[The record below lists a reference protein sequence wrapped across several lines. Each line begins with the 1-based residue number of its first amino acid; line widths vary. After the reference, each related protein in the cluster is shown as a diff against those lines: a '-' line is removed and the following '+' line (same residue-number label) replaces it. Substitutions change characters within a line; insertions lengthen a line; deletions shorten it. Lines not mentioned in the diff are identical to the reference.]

1 MGAHMGAHGAADGRR
16 SFAQIPFRDYRE
28 IREHVR
34 TGDLLLCAG
43 NSGMSRMIQRATRS
57 PWSHVA
63 LILRVESIDRV
74 LVVESVESVG
84 VRAVPLSHYAGDAEA
99 GRAGYDGE
107 LLIARHRGVA
117 RLDDVHLRE
126 VLRVAIDLLGREYD
140 TREILRIAG
149 RILAGRRRGETPE
162 VAPTPLRRDDA
173 YICSEFVWECL
184 RAAGIRIAHDS
195 RGFIA
200 PCDFLADK
208 SVEPLFRIELGRGNA
223 SELSTGH
230 AGD

>member
-1 MGAHMGAHGAADGRR
+1 MGARMRAQGAADRRR
-16 SFAQIPFRDYRE
+16 SFPQVPFRDYRE

-43 NSGMSRMIQRATRS
+43 NSGLSRMIQRATRS

-63 LILRVESIDRV
+63 LVLRVESIDRV

-84 VRAVPLSHYAGDAEA
+84 VRAVPLTHYVGDAVT
-99 GRAGYDGE
+99 GRPGYDGE

-117 RLDDVHLRE
+117 RLDDAHLRQ
-126 VLRVAIDLLGREYD
+126 VLRIATDLLGREYD

-149 RILAGRRRGETPE
+149 RILAGQRRGETLE
-162 VAPTPLRRDDA
+162 DAPTPLRRDDA

-184 RAAGIRIAHDS
+184 RAAEIEIAHDS

-200 PCDFLADK
+200 PCDFLADP
-208 SVEPLFRIELGRGNA
+208 SVEPLFRIQPHRESA
-223 SELSTGH
+223 SESFTGH
-230 AGD
+230 PSD